1 MGFGILEKTEF
12 CKHTSSAKDYI
23 LVLLILDT
31 TSQLLESLLYLH
43 KLNLKGSE
51 APVILSSPFCSN
63 KWPLILFHIPDL
75 LDNTTH
81 YLNIFD

>member
-1 MGFGILEKTEF
+1 MVSGHERRLYEGFYNMDLLEKTKF
-12 CKHTSSAKDYI
+12 CKHTFSAKDYI

-51 APVILSSPFCSN
+51 APVILISLFCSN
-63 KWPLILFHIPDL
+63 K
-75 LDNTTH
+75 
-81 YLNIFD
+81 